1 MGRCHPSSTSYPLSG
16 IGFLTLI
23 LCYRGSKMN
32 FRTPD
37 CSLTAKIG
45 LFWVGVKYSLL
56 YYQQSGVIPPD
67 LTVGISATKKTLDN
81 QHDIQ

>member
-1 MGRCHPSSTSYPLSG
+1 VNGEG
-16 IGFLTLI
+16 
-23 LCYRGSKMN
+23 LCIPFCIAVCRLFGSKMN

-67 LTVGISATKKTLDN
+67 LTVGISATKKTFDN

>member
-1 MGRCHPSSTSYPLSG
+1 
-16 IGFLTLI
+16 
-23 LCYRGSKMN
+23 MN

-56 YYQQSGVIPPD
+56 YYQQSGVTPPD
-67 LTVGISATKKTLDN
+67 LTVGISAAKKTLDN